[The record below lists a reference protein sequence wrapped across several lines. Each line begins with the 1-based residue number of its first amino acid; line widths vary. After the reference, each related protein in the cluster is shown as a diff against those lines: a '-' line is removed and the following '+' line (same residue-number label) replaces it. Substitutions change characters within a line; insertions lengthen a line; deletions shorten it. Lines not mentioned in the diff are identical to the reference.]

1 VATLGFIV
9 GQSEVVLIIEQITD
23 EGMFSFEET
32 SRISHD
38 NWRITQHY
46 NTDDIEKTPEA
57 QAFIGDTQITGFTY
71 SIPLSVTNAWGD
83 ELEVDWRVKLQYAL
97 DTRTTLPYVDIGE
110 REEREQ
116 GESPDN
122 AWLIKEIDYDD

>member
-97 DTRTTLPYVDIGE
+97 DTRTTLPYVD
-110 REEREQ
+110 RETRKDWDKYEV
-116 GESPDN
+116 PDI
-122 AWLIKEIDYDD
+122 AWLIKEIEYE